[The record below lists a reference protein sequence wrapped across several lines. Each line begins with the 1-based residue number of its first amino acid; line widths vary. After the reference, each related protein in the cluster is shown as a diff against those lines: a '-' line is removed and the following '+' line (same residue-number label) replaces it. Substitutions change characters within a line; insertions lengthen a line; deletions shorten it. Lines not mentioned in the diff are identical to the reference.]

1 MFGGV
6 RASTDGT
13 ALSWPFPVPALL
25 DVRIAVATQ
34 TELTA
39 LRARPVAR
47 PARLP
52 RGQLRAAIPVSRPP
66 LFPG

>member
-1 MFGGV
+1 
-6 RASTDGT
+6 
-13 ALSWPFPVPALL
+13 LSWPFPVPALL